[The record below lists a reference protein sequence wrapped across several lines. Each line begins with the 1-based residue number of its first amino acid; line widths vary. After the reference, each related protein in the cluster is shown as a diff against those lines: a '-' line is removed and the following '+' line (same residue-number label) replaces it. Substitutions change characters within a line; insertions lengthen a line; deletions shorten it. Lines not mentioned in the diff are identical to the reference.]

1 MTVNIFTDSFKRNNK
16 MNRKKALVFFILLTS
31 LSSSVLL
38 VPVYG
43 LTNDNEPVAF
53 FNLTYKP
60 TPIKSDD
67 EVTVMCTVLGVFII
81 GFTDD
86 FERAEIGLN
95 WTGMIGNWTIENGY
109 LRQSEVNSSRKI
121 FAGNS
126 TWSDYILKL
135 KVKKIGTVENTID
148 IFFRKGKNDT
158 LSDLYTF
165 SLRGDTPEI
174 CIFKGSGDPFQYSE
188 WPSLGKVQYQPS
200 ADIWY
205 NVKIQVYNDTIKT
218 QIWPEDANEPGDWVF
233 ELSDS
238 DYEAGKI
245 GLSCSNQAA
254 FDDIEVY
261 LPSMMSISELN
272 LWYSVNNGTSNKLVM
287 ENTDNENYQAIIPT
301 QTEGTTVSMYV
312 EAVDNLENRFNSETI
327 SYVVQ
332 VPPPLEIPWS
342 QIILIT
348 SAIVIIVVVWF
359 AFRKGYL
366 AIEIIE

>member
-1 MTVNIFTDSFKRNNK
+1 
-16 MNRKKALVFFILLTS
+16 
-31 LSSSVLL
+31 
-38 VPVYG
+38 
-43 LTNDNEPVAF
+43 
-53 FNLTYKP
+53 
-60 TPIKSDD
+60 
-67 EVTVMCTVLGVFII
+67 
-81 GFTDD
+81 
-86 FERAEIGLN
+86 
-95 WTGMIGNWTIENGY
+95 
-109 LRQSEVNSSRKI
+109 
-121 FAGNS
+121 NS
-126 TWSDYILKL
+126 TWSEYLLKL

-148 IFFRKGKNDT
+148 IFFRKGENDT

-174 CIFKGSGDPFQYSE
+174 SIFKGSGDPFQYSE

-218 QIWPEDANEPGDWVF
+218 KIWREDANEPGNWVF

-245 GLSCSNQAA
+245 GLSCNNQAA

-261 LPSMMSISELN
+261 LPIMTNITEVN

-287 ENTDNENYQAIIPT
+287 ENTDNENYQTIIPT
-301 QTEGTTVSMYV
+301 QTEGTTVSMYI
-312 EAVDNLENRFNSETI
+312 EAVDNLENKFNSETT
-327 SYVVQ
+327 SYIVQ
-332 VPPPLEIPWS
+332 VTPPPEIPWS